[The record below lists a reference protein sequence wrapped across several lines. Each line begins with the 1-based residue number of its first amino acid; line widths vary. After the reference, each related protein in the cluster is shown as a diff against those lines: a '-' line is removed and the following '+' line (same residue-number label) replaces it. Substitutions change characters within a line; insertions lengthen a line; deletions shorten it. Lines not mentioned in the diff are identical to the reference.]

1 MNIHEVVVAANQSQH
16 LSTVI
21 GRCRRHAKDGNFQVP
36 AQLNAPVNSAHSLKL
51 FYFISWW
58 NHAWN

>member
-51 FYFISWW
+51 FYFIS
-58 NHAWN
+58 